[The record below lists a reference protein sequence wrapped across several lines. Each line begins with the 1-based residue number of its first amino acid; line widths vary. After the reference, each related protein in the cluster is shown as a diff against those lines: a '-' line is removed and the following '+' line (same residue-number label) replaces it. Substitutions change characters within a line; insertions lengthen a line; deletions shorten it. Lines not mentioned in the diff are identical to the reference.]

1 MVLLKKYKA
10 HLVAKGSTQQKGIDY
25 LDTFFPVAKMVI
37 VKVILALVTIHG
49 WSLSQLDV
57 NNAFLHNDL
66 HEEVYMSFFPSVY
79 HEGELLPDDTICKLH
94 KSLCGL
100 KQAS

>member
-1 MVLLKKYKA
+1 MLRGLLNKKVL
-10 HLVAKGSTQQKGIDY
+10 TTW
-25 LDTFFPVAKMVI
+25 DTFLPVAKMVI